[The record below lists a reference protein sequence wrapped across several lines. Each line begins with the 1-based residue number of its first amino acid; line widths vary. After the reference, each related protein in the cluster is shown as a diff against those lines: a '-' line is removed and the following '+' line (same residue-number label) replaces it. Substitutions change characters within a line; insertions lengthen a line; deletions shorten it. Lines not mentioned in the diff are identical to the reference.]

1 MSRLNL
7 DALKCVDNDGHRIYQ
22 VPILEE
28 YIPKLMERIPSQY
41 AEIVT
46 KPYKSNKTN
55 YYYINVLCTG
65 REDTIQC
72 VEGIINFCGNTR
84 IIPLNQF

>member
-55 YYYINVLCTG
+55 Y
-65 REDTIQC
+65 
-72 VEGIINFCGNTR
+72 
-84 IIPLNQF
+84 